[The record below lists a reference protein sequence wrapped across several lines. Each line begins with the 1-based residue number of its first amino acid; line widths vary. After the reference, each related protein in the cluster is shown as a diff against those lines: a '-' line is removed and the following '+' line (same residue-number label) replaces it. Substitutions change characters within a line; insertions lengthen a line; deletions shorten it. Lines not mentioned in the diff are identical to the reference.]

1 MDVEPSLE
9 VVVQEQVEVEVVVPV
24 QVEVEV
30 EDLHWG
36 CRWRYRRRW

>member
-9 VVVQEQVEVEVVVPV
+9 VVVQVQVEVEVVVPV